1 MITIDNRYLEKN
13 IIKDIN
19 KHQKTINKIHEM
31 IHNKSGLGNDYMGW
45 LNLPYDIEK
54 DIDKI
59 EKASKKMKNHEVF
72 VVIGIGGSYLGAKA
86 GIDFLS
92 KSFEKKN
99 PEILFAGHNMSSM
112 YVSKLLEYLKDKDF
126 AVNVISK
133 SGTTTEPA
141 LAFRLILNLM
151 QKKYSKK
158 QIKDRVIVTTDKSRG
173 ARYEMALKWD
183 FERFEIPDDVGGRYS
198 VLSAVGLLPLSVS
211 GFNVRKILSGAKR
224 AYKDLSNPELSNN
237 SCYKYALYRN
247 LLYKMGKKI
256 EILASY
262 ENNMRFFN
270 EWWKQLFGESEGKMN
285 KGLFISSVIFSTD
298 LHSLGQYI
306 QEGERN
312 LFETVI
318 QLKNHNEEII
328 INEDKDNFDKLN
340 YLKGKTL
347 SYINDMALEGTIK
360 AHVEGNVPNI
370 KLILDNVSEESFG
383 YTVYFFQKACAMSAY
398 LLEVNPFDQPGVEKY
413 KKEMFSLLGKKG
425 Y

>member
-1 MITIDNRYLEKN
+1 MITIDNRFLEKN

-54 DIDKI
+54 DIEKI

-92 KSFEKKN
+92 KSFEKKK

-141 LAFRLILNLM
+141 IAFRLILNLM

-173 ARYEMALKWD
+173 ALYEVALKWD

-211 GFNVRKILSGAKR
+211 GFNIRKILSGAKR

-237 SCYKYALYRN
+237 SCYQYALYRY

-262 ENNMRFFN
+262 ETNMRYFN

-340 YLKGKTL
+340 YLKGKSL
-347 SYINDMALEGTIK
+347 SYINNMALEGTIK

-370 KLILDNVSEESFG
+370 KLILENVSEESFG

-413 KKEMFSLLGKKG
+413 KKEMFGLLGKKG

>member
-1 MITIDNRYLEKN
+1 MVTIDNKYLEKN

-19 KHQKTINKIHEM
+19 RHQEKINKIHEM
-31 IHNKSGLGNDYMGW
+31 IHNRSGLGNDYMGW

-92 KSFEKKN
+92 KSFEKKK

-112 YVSKLLEYLKDKDF
+112 YVSELLEYLKDKDF

-173 ARYEMALKWD
+173 ALYEMALKWD

-211 GFNVRKILSGAKR
+211 GFNIRRILSGAKK
-224 AYKDLSNPELSNN
+224 AYKDSSSPELSNN
-237 SCYKYALYRN
+237 SCYQYALYRN

-262 ENNMRFFN
+262 ETNMRYFN

-340 YLKGKTL
+340 YLKGKSL